1 MKKSKLW
8 MFAAILTCVAGVI
21 LTACKVGKQSESK
34 ATVSRQRLPQLQ
46 HFRTGLQAAHGAE
59 RSGMDARNAG

>member
-21 LTACKVGKQSESK
+21 LTACKVGQEGHC
-34 ATVSRQRLPQLQ
+34 L
-46 HFRTGLQAAHGAE
+46 E
-59 RSGMDARNAG
+59 R